1 MMFIIPLFSIDLY
14 RDPGNAWDYLLVNQQ
29 DLLSQPNSTATTA
42 SISALIQAQISHF
55 LTEDNF
61 IIQYTSP
68 FNELPY
74 LNSIDLSVL
83 RDEDLLSSSQTID
96 TAAIL
101 AARPGLT
108 LRSSS
113 SSTSDLTSLNVILDQ
128 NQYNRKLALFSLAKT
143 FFICL
148 ILLILMH
155 LFSKSI
161 DSLLVEPIESMMGK
175 LMLMAKD
182 PESAAKE
189 ELDSNIELETT
200 IISNAIIKIGALL
213 STVFGSAGAEIIG
226 SNIIEEGDM
235 NPMIE
240 GKKKCAIFG
249 FCDIR
254 YFT

>member
-42 SISALIQAQISHF
+42 SISALIQGQISHF

-113 SSTSDLTSLNVILDQ
+113 SST
-128 NQYNRKLALFSLAKT
+128 
-143 FFICL
+143 
-148 ILLILMH
+148 
-155 LFSKSI
+155 
-161 DSLLVEPIESMMGK
+161 
-175 LMLMAKD
+175 
-182 PESAAKE
+182 
-189 ELDSNIELETT
+189 
-200 IISNAIIKIGALL
+200 
-213 STVFGSAGAEIIG
+213 
-226 SNIIEEGDM
+226 
-235 NPMIE
+235 
-240 GKKKCAIFG
+240 
-249 FCDIR
+249 
-254 YFT
+254 